1 MQLTRWKKIL
11 KSIGIPKQIYS
22 DEEGAF
28 NSADFIRLMNKHKI
42 KHTMTVGSAHF
53 VENYNRQFKENI
65 QIRLNALDLSRDKWV
80 DHLKYIVDKH
90 NNSYHSI
97 IKMTPK
103 EATKKTNEL
112 LVAFNI
118 REKAKYDRKY
128 PKLSVND
135 NVRVLLKKTTKTKG
149 YFPKWSEKVFKV
161 RFIQDKHYLIDDTN
175 KRKAYKRHELL
186 KVN

>member
-1 MQLTRWKKIL
+1 M
-11 KSIGIPKQIYS
+11 
-22 DEEGAF
+22 
-28 NSADFIRLMNKHKI
+28 
-42 KHTMTVGSAHF
+42 
-53 VENYNRQFKENI
+53 
-65 QIRLNALDLSRDKWV
+65 
-80 DHLKYIVDKH
+80 
-90 NNSYHSI
+90 
-97 IKMTPK
+97 
-103 EATKKTNEL
+103 
-112 LVAFNI
+112 LVSFNI

-149 YFPKWSEKVFKV
+149 YFPKWSEQVFKV